1 MKKNN
6 SKVSQKKIKR
16 SLKNKKRL
24 LEKIKLSSFE
34 KKQATIRQTILN
46 ESINRMSAQPSND

>member
-24 LEKIKLSSFE
+24 SEKIKLSSFE
-34 KKQATIRQTILN
+34 KKQAIIRQTILN

>member
-16 SLKNKKRL
+16 FLKNKKRL
-24 LEKIKLSSFE
+24 SEKIKLSSFE